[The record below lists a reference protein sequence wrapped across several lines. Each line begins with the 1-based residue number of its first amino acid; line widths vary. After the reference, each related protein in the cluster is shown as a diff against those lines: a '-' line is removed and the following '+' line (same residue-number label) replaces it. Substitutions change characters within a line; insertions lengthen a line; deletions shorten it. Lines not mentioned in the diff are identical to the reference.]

1 MDKHCMINQTLGTNN
16 VNSRDFSMITGYI
29 TVSINITGPGD
40 EAEELKAGSAAE
52 IAKIKPLLPTSIK
65 KAYK

>member
-1 MDKHCMINQTLGTNN
+1 MINQTLGTNN

-52 IAKIKPLLPTSIK
+52 IAKIKPL
-65 KAYK
+65 